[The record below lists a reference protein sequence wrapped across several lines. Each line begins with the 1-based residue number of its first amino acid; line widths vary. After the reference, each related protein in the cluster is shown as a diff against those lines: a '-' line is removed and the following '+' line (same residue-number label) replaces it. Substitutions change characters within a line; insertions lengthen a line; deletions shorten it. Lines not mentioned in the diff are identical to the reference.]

1 MHDFWDTT
9 IRGGPDGFNSA
20 GTAGAAV
27 SATLDGG
34 SGNAAGGHGAPAGK
48 GTYVGNMKEGDSVS
62 GYFAVIRKS
71 NEPAR
76 YKSKKGM
83 YFFFE
88 IGDKTGTIDVKYW
101 GGESEDETVAVHR
114 SFREGDVVSISNG
127 SAKMYNGKL
136 EVNISARDRGVCVSR
151 AGEYDRAELVRP
163 GVMDVGKMVE
173 RLREVI
179 GSVSSPGIRAALDA
193 VFDDGMIAEFSAAP
207 AAVRYHHGYA
217 GGLLEHS
224 LSMAAVARTVAEQHG
239 DGIDGDLLVA
249 GCLLHDIG
257 KTRGYKIGTIIER
270 TEGEIMFGHIPVGA
284 WIVRDAIAR
293 AGNVPDAVRDK
304 LVHMVLSHHGAL
316 EKGSPVEPLFPE
328 AMALHK
334 IDDCDAQVKHSVS
347 EKRDAARASQAA
359 AGGAE
364 QPRLVRGDRGRGY
377 VYIG

>member
-1 MHDFWDTT
+1 MH
-9 IRGGPDGFNSA
+9 GGPNGFNSA
-20 GTAGAAV
+20 GGAGAAV

-34 SGNAAGGHGAPAGK
+34 VEAAGKEGARTVSK
-48 GTYVGNMKEGDSVS
+48 GTYVDKMKEGDGVK
-62 GYFAVIRKS
+62 GHFVVISKS

-76 YKSKKGM
+76 YKDKEGM

-101 GGESEDETVAVHR
+101 GGKDEGKTVAVHR
-114 SFREGDVVSISNG
+114 SFKAGDVVLISNG
-127 SAKMYNGKL
+127 GVKMYKGRR
-136 EVNISARDRGVCVSR
+136 EVNMSADRGASVSR
-151 AGEYDRAELVRP
+151 VDEYKDMDELVQP
-163 GVMDVGKMVE
+163 GKDIDGMVE
-173 RLREVI
+173 RLRAVI
-179 GSVSSPGIRAALDA
+179 RSVRDPGVKAALDA
-193 VFDDGMIAEFSAAP
+193 VFDDDMIAEFSAAP

-257 KTRGYKIGTIIER
+257 KTRGYSIGATIER

-284 WIVRDAIAR
+284 RIVEEAIAK
-293 AGNVPDAVRDK
+293 AGGVPDAVRDK

-334 IDDCDAQVKHSVS
+334 IDDCDAQVKHAVT
-347 EKRDAARASQAA
+347 EKRDAVKSAPAA
-359 AGGAE
+359 AGGGAGSA
-364 QPRLVRGDRGRGY
+364 RLVRGDKGRGY